1 MTLRFR
7 VASPRFRFA
16 SSEFLFVEVT
26 GLPPDQFLLPMGEGA
41 DDAPCHE
48 MRVRS
53 ASIVFEMAHDQNQ
66 GALRDVL
73 GIRYTRSLIPAESR
87 GQLQQGN
94 LIYDLRIIRLMY
106 ECALE
111 SSTRPLFI
119 ATGFVFATDHQLL
132 VSEFVDGRAGF
143 RRQDFAEFG
152 GDPVFH
158 QGGQL
163 LSV

>member
-1 MTLRFR
+1 M
-7 VASPRFRFA
+7 
-16 SSEFLFVEVT
+16 
-26 GLPPDQFLLPMGEGA
+26 
-41 DDAPCHE
+41 
-48 MRVRS
+48 
-53 ASIVFEMAHDQNQ
+53 
-66 GALRDVL
+66 L

-163 LSV
+163 LSVEMYDPLGHFVYFESHGGFSYESGRKRNTRNRFRNCGRHWGSE